1 MSQQVWHD
9 KDLTLL
15 KAHKCAE
22 HMPKGSKCAEHMPIG
37 SKCAEHMPIG
47 SAAPSPTI
55 FK

>member
-15 KAHKCAE
+15 KADI
-22 HMPKGSKCAEHMPIG
+22 GAEHMPIG

-55 FK
+55 FN